1 MLPETAPFPAE
12 QIVALNSI
20 ISRHQCRAADLAERL
35 PRRLSGGERAAA
47 GRGRSAG
54 ASGAAHHPVRDRIR
68 QRRGAGRCGAQG
80 GRQAGLRRTGAG
92 HGGCHA
98 GAGGRRAE
106 PAGDRQH
113 LGRGRSAAARH
124 RLLRR
129 ADGRRC
135 AALRRR
141 ALCGAG
147 AGRPRLR
154 EVLRDRP
161 AVRRTLRRAWC
172 HAGRRAGR
180 VRPGLRNARPPAGS
194 TRRWARCRRSWA
206 SRRRAPSST
215 SISPAPP
222 AEVAAWSRARP
233 FEAEVTERIRLS
245 GSRSTSDTWHVEL
258 SLEGAGIAYEPGDSL
273 GFVPAND
280 PALVDAVLAATGL
293 SGNAQLRARLLERV
307 RHHDADGPI
316 ARRGA
321 IRTAGRSS
329 TCWRPR
335 RAS

>member
-20 ISRHQCRAADLAERL
+20 IARTKAEQRTWLERL
-35 PRRLSGGERAAA
+35 PRRLSGGERTTA
-47 GRGRSAG
+47 GRRRPAG

-68 QRRGAGRCGAQG
+68 QRRDAGRCGAQG
-80 GRQAGLRRTGAG
+80 GRQAGLRRTGAR

-113 LGRGRSAAARH
+113 LGRGRSAAARD
-124 RLLRR
+124 RFLRR

-161 AVRRTLRRAWC
+161 RVRRPLRRAGC
-172 HAGRRAGR
+172 DAGGRADR
-180 VRPGLRNARPPAGS
+180 VRPGLRNTGRRLDRHDAGHAAGGAWRAGGGRGDPRRFRPPAGRG
-194 TRRWARCRRSWA
+194 RR
-206 SRRRAPSST
+206 
-215 SISPAPP
+215 
-222 AEVAAWSRARP
+222 
-233 FEAEVTERIRLS
+233 L
-245 GSRSTSDTWHVEL
+245 
-258 SLEGAGIAYEPGDSL
+258 EPGAAVRGGGDR
-273 GFVPAND
+273 AH
-280 PALVDAVLAATGL
+280 PALRQPIDVRHMACRAVARGC
-293 SGNAQLRARLLERV
+293 GHCLRARRFAGVPAGERSGAGGCGAGRNGAV
-307 RHHDADGPI
+307 RQCATAWAAVAGVRYHDADGPSRP
-316 ARRGA
+316 ARRD
-321 IRTAGRSS
+321 RMDGRSS
-329 TCWRPR
+329 TCSRRRP
-335 RAS
+335 AS